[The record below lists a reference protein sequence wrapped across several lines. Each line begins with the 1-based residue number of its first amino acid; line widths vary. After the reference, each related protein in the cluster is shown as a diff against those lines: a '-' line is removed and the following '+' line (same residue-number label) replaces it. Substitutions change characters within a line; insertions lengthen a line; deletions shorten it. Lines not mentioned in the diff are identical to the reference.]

1 MLNLIRRYLLTNR
14 LRSTEAFVTLPP
26 TPRQPDRSGTVVNP
40 YLLAPTARKA
50 VYLWTLKPGEWHR

>member
-14 LRSTEAFVTLPP
+14 LRSTEASVTLPP
-26 TPRQPDRSGTVVNP
+26 TPPSVW
-40 YLLAPTARKA
+40 APPTSNAKA

>member
-14 LRSTEAFVTLPP
+14 LRSTEASATLPP
-26 TPRQPDRSGTVVNP
+26 TLASTSIWAPPTTTRS
-40 YLLAPTARKA
+40 KA